1 MVPFISRLN
10 SMLIYVLTRF
20 LLPLGFAAV
29 GVSWSLSGEWTQ
41 FLSSQTGAFS
51 SHRITNA
58 CFRGAFLFGA
68 PGVAVGISLEEYL
81 RRQTTQAQAKAR
93 SRLIAQLRTLTGSNL
108 PDDTRA
114 AISLLLEDLN
124 DVS

>member
-1 MVPFISRLN
+1 
-10 SMLIYVLTRF
+10 MLIYVLTRF
-20 LLPLGFAAV
+20 LLPLGFASV

>member
-1 MVPFISRLN
+1 MQILGIDPGTTLSAW
-10 SMLIYVLTRF
+10 VLWD
-20 LLPLGFAAV
+20 
-29 GVSWSLSGEWTQ
+29 SDSLKVLE
-41 FLSSQTGAFS
+41 
-51 SHRITNA
+51 
-58 CFRGAFLFGA
+58 
-68 PGVAVGISLEEYL
+68 SLEEYL

-114 AISLLLEDLN
+114 AITLLLEDLN